1 MSHIGRHLLIVCLA
15 VALGSQLSAAV
26 ALAAAYTYSCST
38 GAGHTPDTFI
48 AHVFRDT
55 AYYPTYD
62 GVSGQAYVR
71 ALHTCT
77 PTTSFGDESFVNLA
91 NIQGGGAF
99 AQLGYTICRPPT
111 GNGGCGSSSDPVP
124 NDTNPHFWWTCDDRS
139 TGAPCLAD
147 GMAGLPPPV
156 LNRQYTFRILDGG
169 SVWFY
174 YIKDLTT
181 NNEWEWTATNHQT
194 SNANE
199 VWWGTEVTYTS
210 SALGTNQGSPD
221 LFIRRMQY
229 HPTNGVWHTVTQ
241 QSKVYEINTGGFVFP
256 SYTLRGQ
263 WWHDYTEESY
273 YPADTMQ
280 SHTHSH

>member
-99 AQLGYTICRPPT
+99 AQLGYTIC
-111 GNGGCGSSSDPVP
+111 
-124 NDTNPHFWWTCDDRS
+124 
-139 TGAPCLAD
+139 
-147 GMAGLPPPV
+147 
-156 LNRQYTFRILDGG
+156 
-169 SVWFY
+169 
-174 YIKDLTT
+174 
-181 NNEWEWTATNHQT
+181 
-194 SNANE
+194 
-199 VWWGTEVTYTS
+199 
-210 SALGTNQGSPD
+210 
-221 LFIRRMQY
+221 
-229 HPTNGVWHTVTQ
+229 
-241 QSKVYEINTGGFVFP
+241 
-256 SYTLRGQ
+256 
-263 WWHDYTEESY
+263 
-273 YPADTMQ
+273 
-280 SHTHSH
+280 